1 MNLILRE
8 ASITDSDQILQWRN
22 DPDVRR
28 YSLHSNIISP
38 EEHQKWY
45 QLALE
50 REDIQIFIL
59 EEDHTPVGQIHL
71 THWYDELVISYSI
84 DRRCRGRHLGQR
96 LVALMEDTILNNNV
110 LRRDGEYYVA
120 YVKKDNQ
127 ASRRVFEALN
137 YQEEEQR
144 KWMKYIKKIG

>member
-1 MNLILRE
+1 MNLKLRE
-8 ASITDSDQILQWRN
+8 ASPKDCNQILQWRN

-28 YSLHSNIISP
+28 YSLNSNIISP

-59 EEDHTPVGQIHL
+59 EEDCIPVGQIRL

-84 DRRCRGRHLGQR
+84 DRRYRGRHLGQR
-96 LVALMEDTILNNNV
+96 LVALMEDTILNNNI

-120 YVKKDNQ
+120 YVKKDNSS
-127 ASRRVFEALN
+127 SRRVFEVLS

-144 KWMKYIKKIG
+144 KWIKYTKKIT